1 MHRRRSSKDTIDGQE
16 NHQVLSESNDSF
28 RSSDSVSFPQKNKS
42 TAIHFLEE
50 GSENVPPSLESGGTS
65 PLRVRVNSVPSQPP
79 GNEQPQQNQQP
90 APSVHTHHAPPS
102 AGPYRTSF
110 GSQLQ
115 GGSLPI
121 PIASPL
127 RKSFTQGYTHGQGH
141 ARAMSSSGTF
151 GFASPMPS
159 PLYNSFPSRPVSTSG
174 LNGSPPKTNGNSMQ
188 GQNPPASPTTTR
200 RPHQRIHSRNLS
212 VYFPRPGSLPT
223 SSIAEDGD
231 GDTTNNIVPQ
241 EVSLNDLSFSASS
254 RYKSVR
260 LQNPPGPRRLGE
272 GFTFGGKPPATSP
285 SESDLNGAA
294 DDEVSSISRTK
305 RRGHHHKH
313 SLSHNFFS
321 FLEPGSQQLP
331 GHPISSPSPEPVWT
345 PASPAPT
352 SSTFSN
358 VQENGTAVG
367 LTSPNLEHRISS
379 TASGVLPKDTVAL
392 SIVQFVLGS
401 ALWVAGQQDGSLA
414 CAGLGYWVVFDAFGV
429 ALRHVLPAYLSSKSM
444 QSKTRR
450 PYGYARLF
458 STTSLYWILISRQ

>member
-65 PLRVRVNSVPSQPP
+65 PSRVRVNSVPSQPP

-174 LNGSPPKTNGNSMQ
+174 LNGSPPKTNGN
-188 GQNPPASPTTTR
+188 
-200 RPHQRIHSRNLS
+200 
-212 VYFPRPGSLPT
+212 
-223 SSIAEDGD
+223 
-231 GDTTNNIVPQ
+231 
-241 EVSLNDLSFSASS
+241 
-254 RYKSVR
+254 
-260 LQNPPGPRRLGE
+260 
-272 GFTFGGKPPATSP
+272 
-285 SESDLNGAA
+285 
-294 DDEVSSISRTK
+294 
-305 RRGHHHKH
+305 
-313 SLSHNFFS
+313 
-321 FLEPGSQQLP
+321 
-331 GHPISSPSPEPVWT
+331 
-345 PASPAPT
+345 
-352 SSTFSN
+352 
-358 VQENGTAVG
+358 
-367 LTSPNLEHRISS
+367 
-379 TASGVLPKDTVAL
+379 
-392 SIVQFVLGS
+392 
-401 ALWVAGQQDGSLA
+401 
-414 CAGLGYWVVFDAFGV
+414 
-429 ALRHVLPAYLSSKSM
+429 
-444 QSKTRR
+444 
-450 PYGYARLF
+450 
-458 STTSLYWILISRQ
+458 

>member
-65 PLRVRVNSVPSQPP
+65 PSRVRVNSVPSQPP

-231 GDTTNNIVPQ
+231 GDTTNNVVPQ

-331 GHPISSPSPEPVWT
+331 GHPISSPSPEPV
-345 PASPAPT
+345 
-352 SSTFSN
+352 
-358 VQENGTAVG
+358 
-367 LTSPNLEHRISS
+367 
-379 TASGVLPKDTVAL
+379 
-392 SIVQFVLGS
+392 
-401 ALWVAGQQDGSLA
+401 
-414 CAGLGYWVVFDAFGV
+414 
-429 ALRHVLPAYLSSKSM
+429 
-444 QSKTRR
+444 
-450 PYGYARLF
+450 
-458 STTSLYWILISRQ
+458 